1 MLFWP
6 ATWTLRAH
14 SARTPRGTS
23 KPCAGSEDRTVGSS
37 AKTRRRGRR
46 ARWLHSSQTSMGGAS
61 WWFTTAPCTAPR
73 APSRCERHQPRQS
86 TRHREQCQCT
96 RRSPGWAW
104 LFPRRGSW
112 CRSQACFRAEP
123 GVESLRE
130 TQGRRAL
137 CNGIRAPGPG
147 RAQAAM
153 GDGGRGAEKEDTVH
167 ASRGVLFFDTRGRDE
182 STAWMQ
188 KFHEKFTHQLSAIMG
203 RTSHCT
209 RHAAHPLAPWPPF
222 PSDTC
227 FHTNP
232 LSFPGP

>member
-1 MLFWP
+1 VPTAQEPLEARASHAP
-6 ATWTLRAH
+6 AARIARSVPQQRREGEAGGRGGSTAAKPPWAARRGGSRQPRA
-14 SARTPRGTS
+14 P
-23 KPCAGSEDRTVGSS
+23 
-37 AKTRRRGRR
+37 RRGRR
-46 ARWLHSSQTSMGGAS
+46 AAASATSRARARDIASNVNVRVAARAGHGCSPGGAAGAGRKHAS
-61 WWFTTAPCTAPR
+61 VL
-73 APSRCERHQPRQS
+73 SRV
-86 TRHREQCQCT
+86 
-96 RRSPGWAW
+96 
-104 LFPRRGSW
+104 LN
-112 CRSQACFRAEP
+112 
-123 GVESLRE
+123 ESLRE